1 MSNLIKN
8 YADLNII
15 IKKDYIILKTKHK
28 TFKNKN
34 FLSNLDINSWIKDNI
49 KYVNLYSKEEKN
61 KYMDNKIENV
71 ELPYMNFAFYSYL
84 TAYKKIPTFEELLK
98 NYKELYLIE
107 TKDKNYKVKENIV
120 GCENIIISP
129 NFLKGRIFRSYYSF
143 IREVHLLSIIQS
155 FIPNAYY
162 DFKKDLNGID
172 ICLDDNTGIASF
184 VYTNRS
190 KDFKEKK
197 NSYRHDFSNIKL
209 LDLPAYINPLDPKYN
224 CVSINKINLYNA
236 DMVKKEIK
244 KFLKE
249 ANL

>member
-8 YADLNII
+8 YANLNII
-15 IKKDYIILKTKHK
+15 IKKDYIILKTKQK

-34 FLSNLDINSWIKDNI
+34 FLSSLNVEKWVKDNI
-49 KYVNLYSKEEKN
+49 KYTDLYSKEEKN

-84 TAYKKIPTFEELLK
+84 TAYQKIPTFEELLK

-129 NFLKGRIFRSYYSF
+129 IFLKGRIFRSYYSF

-172 ICLDDNTGIASF
+172 ICISDNAGIASF

-209 LDLPAYINPLDPKYN
+209 LDLPAYMNPLDPKYN